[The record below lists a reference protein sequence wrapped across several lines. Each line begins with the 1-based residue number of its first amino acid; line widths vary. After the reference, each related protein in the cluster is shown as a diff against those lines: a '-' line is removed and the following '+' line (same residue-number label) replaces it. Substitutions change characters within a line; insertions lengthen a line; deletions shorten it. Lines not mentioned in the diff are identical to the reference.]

1 MEEEEEKEKKEE
13 QKEKEMEQ
21 EESLTTWNW
30 TESRTHFSVT
40 QSVVLERRLLM
51 YIFLKQ

>member
-1 MEEEEEKEKKEE
+1 MEGKEQKEE
-13 QKEKEMEQ
+13 QKQMEKQVNEEDKEKKQ

-40 QSVVLERRLLM
+40 QSVVLERRW
-51 YIFLKQ
+51 